1 MTCFPRFALTLAM
14 NCASMVMLTCALP
27 AHAQTAAVTIYGEA
41 ITEDDI
47 EQRAKLNFLSTH
59 KQSARQD
66 VINQLA
72 DDSDKIKE
80 AEKSGFDLT
89 NAQVDKAFAEM
100 CSRMRVAPEQLTK
113 SLEGQGIRLDTL
125 KKRIKAD
132 MARAR
137 LHYYKFQ
144 DPPLARY
151 VSGQIAPSD
160 QRMTA

>member
-1 MTCFPRFALTLAM
+1 MTRFPRCALTFAM
-14 NCASMVMLTCALP
+14 NCALTIMLPCASP
-27 AHAQTAAVTIYGEA
+27 SHAQTAAVTIHGEA

-72 DDSDKIKE
+72 DDLDKIKE

-100 CSRMRVAPEQLTK
+100 CSRMRLAPEQLTK

-132 MARAR
+132 MARAS
-137 LHYYKFQ
+137 LYYKFQ
-144 DPPLARY
+144 DRPLAR
-151 VSGQIAPSD
+151 
-160 QRMTA
+160 